1 MSLCLCGENILDLI
15 HIIVLALVQGL
26 TEFLPISSSAHL
38 ILVPLLSSWEDQ
50 GLAFDVAVHVGTLSA
65 VVFYFRKQLAD
76 MAVDWFGSLPL
87 KAGKAKQT
95 DNSRLA
101 WAVLFGT
108 IPVGICGL
116 LFNDFIQESLRSALV
131 IAATQFIFA
140 AYLWWSDAI
149 GKRDRNEY
157 SIRWKDV
164 LIIGLAQAIALIPGT
179 SRSGITISAALMI
192 GLTREAA
199 ARFSFLLSIPVIVL
213 AGGLETL
220 KYMSVA
226 HSGDFSSLITG
237 AIISG
242 VSAYICI
249 HYFLKLLDKIGMLP
263 FVIYRFALGLL
274 LLVLFV

>member
-1 MSLCLCGENILDLI
+1 MDFIQ
-15 HIIVLALVQGL
+15 IIVLALVQGL

-38 ILVPLLSSWEDQ
+38 ILVPLLTEWKDQ
-50 GLAFDVAVHVGTLSA
+50 GLAFDVAVHVGTLLA
-65 VVFYFRKQLAD
+65 VVIYFRKQLAD

-87 KAGKAKQT
+87 ISSKARQT

-108 IPVGICGL
+108 IPVGLCGL
-116 LFNDFIQESLRSALV
+116 LFNDFIKEALRGALV

-140 AYLWWSDAI
+140 GLLWWADSK
-149 GKRDRNEY
+149 GRRDRNEY

-164 LIIGLAQAIALIPGT
+164 LIIGVAQAIALIPGT
-179 SRSGITISAALMI
+179 SRSGITITAALMM
-192 GLTREAA
+192 GLTRDAA

-220 KYMSVA
+220 HYMSVA
-226 HSGDFSSLITG
+226 KGSDFGSLIAG

-242 VSAYICI
+242 VSAFVCI

-263 FVIYRFALGLL
+263 FVIYRFLLGVV
-274 LLVLFV
+274 LVVMFI